1 MKSPTIWLFA
11 ALWKL
16 RRRVHRWE
24 WRRSGRTLAA
34 TTRGCLRAAIGDEY
48 APESVPVLSGITSFW
63 PDGAPCPYPAPAG
76 QTDRRSFACSVS
88 KFAFSREAG
97 SRVIRMRSCEN
108 TVNTV
113 STVSTVSD
121 SASGA
126 DSEQQT

>member
-76 QTDRRSFACSVS
+76 QMFLRVLGIEICVQSRRP
-88 KFAFSREAG
+88 SRK
-97 SRVIRMRSCEN
+97 
-108 TVNTV
+108 
-113 STVSTVSD
+113 
-121 SASGA
+121 
-126 DSEQQT
+126 